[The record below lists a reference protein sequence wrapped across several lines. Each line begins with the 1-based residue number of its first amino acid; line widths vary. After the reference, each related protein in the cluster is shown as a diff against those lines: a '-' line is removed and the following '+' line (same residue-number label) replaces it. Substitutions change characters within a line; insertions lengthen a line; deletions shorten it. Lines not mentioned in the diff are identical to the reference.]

1 MLEKMA
7 TSELAT
13 VGGGCFWCLEAVF
26 DQVKGVESVESGY
39 MGGHVDQ
46 PSYRQVC
53 GGNSGHAEV
62 VQIHFDP
69 EVVSFRELL
78 EIFFAIHDP
87 TTLNSQGADV
97 GTQYRSVIFYNTA
110 AQVATARAVIQ
121 EHAPSFKSPIV
132 TSITA
137 STRFFE
143 AEESHQEYFAHNEG
157 APYCQMVVVPKLEKF
172 YQSFSAKRK

>member
-1 MLEKMA
+1 MA

-13 VGGGCFWCLEAVF
+13 LGGGCFWCLEAVF
-26 DQVKGVESVESGY
+26 DQVRGVESVESGY

-46 PSYRQVC
+46 PTYQQIC
-53 GGNSGHAEV
+53 GGNTGHAEV

-69 EVVSFRELL
+69 EVITFRELL

-87 TTLNSQGADV
+87 TTLNRQGNDV

-110 AQVATARAVIQ
+110 EQVATARAVIQ
-121 EHAPSFKSPIV
+121 ELTPTFPSPIV

-137 STRFFE
+137 STRFFQ
-143 AEESHQEYFAHNEG
+143 AEPYHQEYFANNGG
-157 APYCQMVVVPKLEKF
+157 APYCQLVVAPKLEKF
-172 YQSFSAKRK
+172 YKYFSAKRK